1 MNFHTDK
8 QLFQVAGA
16 RDRTTDPWITR
27 AVIYPFTTE
36 DFQFWVLFHQFLN
49 FMIVTGHKNCDSGV
63 AQLNDI
69 IFDSSMS
76 IEHITMVDFVKN
88 DLKIIQMYEF

>member
-1 MNFHTDK
+1 
-8 QLFQVAGA
+8 
-16 RDRTTDPWITR
+16 
-27 AVIYPFTTE
+27 
-36 DFQFWVLFHQFLN
+36 
-49 FMIVTGHKNCDSGV
+49 MIVTGHKNCDSGV

-88 DLKIIQMYEF
+88 DPKFIQMFEF